1 MGERL
6 TVKDQAALELVEA
19 VVAGKKPLDVDENV
33 DDLIDA
39 LAELSANGILALQAL
54 LDNVQQEDI

>member
-1 MGERL
+1 M
-6 TVKDQAALELVEA
+6 KDQAALELVEA